1 MILWTAIGGPLLS
14 FKPWS
19 ESDIQDFLSRQSH
32 STFSYDAVRSTAG
45 SPPLHYNL
53 DRTHI
58 RLGEGARTWELAVNA
73 VRAWQMFNVPW
84 MKLCWPSAPIRP
96 GTDVAVIVRHFGFW
110 SLNACRI
117 VYVVEDESPER
128 LLYGFAYGTLA
139 QHGCRAK
146 SGSPWNGSARTMP
159 SGTRYEHFHVLESCS
174 PSSGI
179 PFAAHCNVGSPP
191 PRTRR
196 CSPQYQFASGRAD
209 ARCSMSASRARTE

>member
-1 MILWTAIGGPLLS
+1 MLS

-139 QHGCRAK
+139 QHAVQGEERFTVEWIREDDAVWYEIRAFSRPRELLAKLGYPLCRTLQ
-146 SGSPWNGSARTMP
+146 R
-159 SGTRYEHFHVLESCS
+159 R
-174 PSSGI
+174 
-179 PFAAHCNVGSPP
+179 FAA
-191 PRTRR
+191 
-196 CSPQYQFASGRAD
+196 ASNA
-209 ARCSMSASRARTE
+209 AMLSAVSVR